1 MAKLKKVSVW
11 LGAVLLLIVSALAV
25 LWYRFYRPQEQ
36 ELATLRVQALQHQTD
51 AITCRSQMRALN
63 GQLADLQTVRAELQK
78 ASFDLQ
84 QKVQEKESELASLRG
99 TQDELVSGLKKEI
112 ESNQIQVE
120 RYRDQ
125 LRVDL
130 VDEVLFDSGEGDVK
144 VAGRTILDKVG
155 QALKKAEGR
164 RIEVQGHTDN
174 VPIVGALAKRYPT
187 NWELSAT
194 RAVNVARL
202 LQQAGVAP
210 DRLSATAHSEYEP
223 RAPNDSDAG
232 RHKNRRIE
240 ILLGPKV
247 APAAPAAA
255 PVPPAPGA

>member
-1 MAKLKKVSVW
+1 LAKLKKWSLWLVS
-11 LGAVLLLIVSALAV
+11 VLLLIAAAIGG

-36 ELATLRVQALQHQTD
+36 ALVEARSQATQLQAD
-51 AITCRSQMRALN
+51 AIQCRAQVRTLG
-63 GQLADLQTVRAELQK
+63 GQLADLQMVRAELQK
-78 ASFDLQ
+78 ASAELQ
-84 QKVQEKESELASLRG
+84 QKVQEKESELAALRG
-99 TQDELVSGLKKEI
+99 TQDELLSGLKKEI

-120 RYRDQ
+120 QYRDQ

-144 VAGRTILDKVG
+144 VAGRGVLEKVG
-155 QALKKAEGR
+155 LALKKAEGR
-164 RIEVQGHTDN
+164 RVDVQGHTDN

-187 NWELSAT
+187 NWELSAA

-202 LQQAGVAP
+202 LQQAGIEP
-210 DRLSATAHSEYEP
+210 QRISATAHAEFEP
-223 RAPNDSDAG
+223 KAGNDTDEG

-247 APAAPAAA
+247 AVAPAAPVAATT
-255 PVPPAPGA
+255 PGH

>member
-1 MAKLKKVSVW
+1 MERLKKWTLW
-11 LGAVLLLIVSALAV
+11 LVTALVLIVGAIAG

-36 ELATLRVQALQHQTD
+36 ELATVRAQAMQQQTD
-51 AITCRSQMRALN
+51 AIQCRAQVRALG
-63 GQLADLQTVRAELQK
+63 GQLADLQTVRGELQK
-78 ASFDLQ
+78 ASLELQ
-84 QKVQEKESELASLRG
+84 QKVDEKEGELAALRG

-120 RYRDQ
+120 RYKDQ

-144 VAGRTILDKVG
+144 TAGRAVLEKVG
-155 QALKKAEGR
+155 QVLKKAEGR
-164 RIEVQGHTDN
+164 RVDVQGHTDN
-174 VPIVGALAKRYPT
+174 VPIVGALSKRYPT
-187 NWELSAT
+187 NWELSAA

-202 LQQAGVAP
+202 LQEAGVAP
-210 DRLSATAHSEYEP
+210 QRLSATAHSEYEP
-223 RAPNDSDAG
+223 KAGNDTDAG

-247 APAAPAAA
+247 AATAAA
-255 PVPPAPGA
+255 PGI